1 MYLCGSVSLCNQIF
15 ACPSLLL
22 TGFSLQVWAL
32 AVGKKTEML
41 ATGGS
46 DAVIN
51 LWYDCTADDK
61 EEAFRKEV
69 SCLTCL
75 YPYLEKPFFPPKVV
89 KNIIK
94 EKESS
99 NGRIS

>member
-1 MYLCGSVSLCNQIF
+1 MHVVLILFVIKFGV
-15 ACPSLLL
+15 
-22 TGFSLQVWAL
+22 QVWAL

-51 LWYDCTADDK
+51 LWHDSTAAEK

-69 SCLTCL
+69 CPL
-75 YPYLEKPFFPPKVV
+75 YFLYLD
-89 KNIIK
+89 II
-94 EKESS
+94 SP
-99 NGRIS
+99 

>member
-1 MYLCGSVSLCNQIF
+1 M
-15 ACPSLLL
+15 
-22 TGFSLQVWAL
+22 

-51 LWYDCTADDK
+51 LWYDSTAAEK

-69 SCLTCL
+69 CHL
-75 YPYLEKPFFPPKVV
+75 YFFTLILLLLSIFEYTRGQILCWPLDML
-89 KNIIK
+89 
-94 EKESS
+94 SAYY
-99 NGRIS
+99 